1 MFGQSQKSMSEFFRY
16 GPDGKSGEV
25 GFPMRQ
31 CAFCTAINGPL
42 LCSIHTYNRQNDATL
57 HQKMIFFEKNAD
69 FRRTPFL
76 HRGKSSVS
84 AQYAFEKTL
93 NTELKQRGRTYDLR
107 NVSLMNVTR
116 SP

>member
-57 HQKMIFFEKNAD
+57 HQKMIFFLKKMQIFVELPFYIGEKA
-69 FRRTPFL
+69 PFL
-76 HRGKSSVS
+76 RSMR
-84 AQYAFEKTL
+84 
-93 NTELKQRGRTYDLR
+93 LKKR
-107 NVSLMNVTR
+107 
-116 SP
+116 